1 MSEPPGQPAISVVIL
16 NYNGQKWLERC
27 LESLRAQSIFDRI
40 EVIVADNA
48 STDGSDKLA
57 RQAMSGWPNGQ
68 FLQNGAN
75 LGFCEG
81 NNRGAALARGEYLF
95 FLNPDAWLERECLEV
110 LLKETEAAGAVAAN
124 PLVLDYD
131 DDNFQHL
138 ICSGIDLF
146 GLPNG
151 AIRSGEVRE
160 VFAASGCGYLIRTDF
175 FRRIGGFDRELFMY
189 GDEIDL
195 SWRVWI
201 AGGRIVAVPLAR
213 MHHRGAASAN
223 PEGGTRIVESRTNEN
238 KRFFTNRNA
247 LLNVLKNS
255 EHVLLFLALM
265 NLLLL
270 TVEAAAALALVR
282 RWSFVKRGY
291 VEAAQDCWRLR
302 SHICDQRKQ
311 IDSYRR
317 RGDFGMLR
325 FLRLTPSRWPEIK
338 RLFQMGVPRVDSAK

>member
-27 LESLRAQSIFDRI
+27 LESLQAQSIFGRI
-40 EVIVADNA
+40 EVIIADNA
-48 STDGSDKLA
+48 STDASDKMA
-57 RQAMSGWPNGQ
+57 SQAMSGWTNGR

-81 NNRGAALARGEYLF
+81 NNRGAALARGQYLF
-95 FLNPDAWLERECLEV
+95 FLNPDAWLEKNCLEV

-131 DDNFQHL
+131 DDHFQHL

-151 AIRSGEVRE
+151 AIRSAEVRE
-160 VFAASGCGYLIRTDF
+160 VFAASGCGYLIRTDVF
-175 FRRIGGFDRELFMY
+175 QRIGGFDREMFMY

-201 AGGRIVAVPLAR
+201 AGEKIVAVPQAR
-213 MHHRGAASAN
+213 MHHRGAVSAN

-255 EHVLLFLALM
+255 QHVLLFLALM

-270 TVEAAAALALVR
+270 TAEAVAALVLVR

-291 VEAAQDCWRLR
+291 LEAAQDCWRLR
-302 SHICDQRKQ
+302 AHICEQRKQ
-311 IDSYRR
+311 INSYRR
-317 RGDFGMLR
+317 RGDFRMLR
-325 FLRLTPSRWPEIK
+325 FLQLTPSRWPEIK
-338 RLFQMGVPRVDSAK
+338 RVFQMGVPRVDSAK